1 MLLFLPTLFG
11 EVNHVH
17 RILSTD
23 IIRFDIDWPSLIL
36 GSVLHAGPSQ
46 FISSYW
52 RLDFAELSIDAPPTG
67 FARTSG
73 GMIVSSA
80 FSWPWTRSSPYFL
93 SALAGWVCTVLIVAQ
108 RLEVV
113 TYANLGFY
121 VAFIS
126 PLLMTL
132 AVACTALIRGEAR
145 KVWNYEENWGFNN
158 DVTKSD
164 TATLALQNKYR
175 GLMTVE

>member
-1 MLLFLPTLFG
+1 M
-11 EVNHVH
+11 
-17 RILSTD
+17 
-23 IIRFDIDWPSLIL
+23 
-36 GSVLHAGPSQ
+36 
-46 FISSYW
+46 
-52 RLDFAELSIDAPPTG
+52 
-67 FARTSG
+67 
-73 GMIVSSA
+73 
-80 FSWPWTRSSPYFL
+80 
-93 SALAGWVCTVLIVAQ
+93 
-108 RLEVV
+108 V

-145 KVWNYEENWGFNN
+145 KVWNYEENWRFNN

-164 TATLALQNKYR
+164 TATLALQDKYR

>member
-1 MLLFLPTLFG
+1 
-11 EVNHVH
+11 
-17 RILSTD
+17 
-23 IIRFDIDWPSLIL
+23 
-36 GSVLHAGPSQ
+36 
-46 FISSYW
+46 
-52 RLDFAELSIDAPPTG
+52 
-67 FARTSG
+67 
-73 GMIVSSA
+73 MIVSSA

>member
-11 EVNHVH
+11 EVNYVH

-36 GSVLHAGPSQ
+36 GSVLHAVPLQ

-52 RLDFAELSIDAPPTG
+52 RLDFAELSIDAPPSR

-73 GMIVSSA
+73 GTIVPSA
-80 FSWPWTRSSPYFL
+80 FAWPSTRSSPYFL
-93 SALAGWVCTVLIVAQ
+93 SALAGWACTVLIVAQ

-164 TATLALQNKYR
+164 SANLALQNKYVSGTNDR
-175 GLMTVE
+175 